1 MFLEKSQ
8 EIPSHEYFRRVL
20 RALGERSIL
29 KNIQGLLIGRPK
41 TWEFNKQNTDQEK
54 EIYKIGQRDMV
65 IEIVRKYNQII
76 PIVQNLDFGHTSP
89 QIPLPVGKNIN
100 INSSKKTISAEF

>member
-1 MFLEKSQ
+1 
-8 EIPSHEYFRRVL
+8 
-20 RALGERSIL
+20 
-29 KNIQGLLIGRPK
+29 
-41 TWEFNKQNTDQEK
+41 
-54 EIYKIGQRDMV
+54 MV